1 MKLDIEGLKHE
12 FESELNTQDWFK
24 NVGKQPADT
33 DQIFAPFCV
42 KFADFKRLSKL
53 LKSNEWCDIDLDI
66 FAEICRFSD
75 KILRQYSLM
84 DELACAVREILSPK
98 KELLAQ
104 KILSRGL
111 PIETYDYSVLPI
123 VLRAFQE
130 FGVRKFC
137 PNFRIDFN
145 MNLLK
150 ILNLGYLPCGWKANA
165 QKLRQDYN
173 PIAFVG
179 DSVKRQNNAAKF
191 SYDDG
196 ELYVY

>member
-1 MKLDIEGLKHE
+1 
-12 FESELNTQDWFK
+12 
-24 NVGKQPADT
+24 
-33 DQIFAPFCV
+33 
-42 KFADFKRLSKL
+42 
-53 LKSNEWCDIDLDI
+53 
-66 FAEICRFSD
+66 
-75 KILRQYSLM
+75 M

-137 PNFRIDFN
+137 PNFRTDFN

>member
-12 FESELNTQDWFK
+12 FESELNTQNWFK
-24 NVGKQPADT
+24 NVGKQPADA

-75 KILRQYSLM
+75 KILRQYSLV

-150 ILNLGYLPCGWKANA
+150 ILNLGHLPCGWKANA
-165 QKLRQDYN
+165 QKLR
-173 PIAFVG
+173 
-179 DSVKRQNNAAKF
+179 
-191 SYDDG
+191 
-196 ELYVY
+196 